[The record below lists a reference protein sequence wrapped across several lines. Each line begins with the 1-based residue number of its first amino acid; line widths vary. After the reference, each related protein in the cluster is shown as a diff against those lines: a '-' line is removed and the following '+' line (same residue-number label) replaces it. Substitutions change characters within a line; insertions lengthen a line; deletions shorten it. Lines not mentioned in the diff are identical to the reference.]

1 MYTHIVIKKNTDP
14 VQCIHIGY
22 SLYTDRLS
30 SPLIFD
36 PFKLDQR
43 FKRKRCSDDN
53 INDYSSL
60 SYLLG
65 IVRDYDETSTTFLSD
80 MLR

>member
-1 MYTHIVIKKNTDP
+1 MYTHIGIKKNTDL

-22 SLYTDRLS
+22 SLYTHQLS

-60 SYLLG
+60 SCLLG